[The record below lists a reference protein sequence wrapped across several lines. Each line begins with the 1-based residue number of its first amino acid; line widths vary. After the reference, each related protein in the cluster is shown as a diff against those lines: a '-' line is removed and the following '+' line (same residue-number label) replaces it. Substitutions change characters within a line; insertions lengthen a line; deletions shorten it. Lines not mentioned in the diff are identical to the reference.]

1 MFKRSRRG
9 KAFTVVAAAG
19 ALSVVLAACGGSDD
33 SGSGDSAAEDTATEE
48 TTEEVTEEAAGGTVA
63 VSLITKDST
72 NPFFVAMQQGAQ
84 QAADEVGV
92 AVNLDLKTT
101 KDKQSTCSRGKK

>member
-33 SGSGDSAAEDTATEE
+33 SGSGDSGGDEAATEE
-48 TTEEVTEEAAGGTVA
+48 TTEETTEESGGDEGGSEGGTVA

-72 NPFFVAMQQGAQ
+72 NPFFVAMQEGA
-84 QAADEVGV
+84 
-92 AVNLDLKTT
+92 
-101 KDKQSTCSRGKK
+101 